1 MDASV
6 ISRFNNEER
15 KILDKSAIK
24 DFATSARRKLIEG
37 VSQKAYQIG
46 ISKDVIKEVDIIG
59 DGVRIDIN
67 NETVYLSN
75 KENEQRNKLIEQIE
89 QKGYEQVMEEV
100 AYTWF
105 NRIIAIRFMEVNN
118 YLPIEIRILSS
129 EDEDKMEPDA
139 VSQVNSIVDEL
150 NLNLDKVYKFQDD
163 NDVNGLFKYIFVKQ
177 CNALGKIMPVMFEK
191 IEDYTELLLPDGLL
205 LEGNV
210 VNDLVNNIDEE
221 DFKNQ
226 VEIIGWMYQYYI
238 SEKKDKVF
246 ADLKK
251 NKKITKENIPA
262 ATQLFTPDWIVRYM
276 VENSLGRLWL
286 EGHPD
291 EELQESFK
299 YYLEEPKQEAEVEK
313 ELEKI
318 RKESSKLSPE
328 DITVLDPA
336 MGSGHILVYAFD
348 VLYQIYVSAG
358 YSERDI
364 PRLILEKNLYGLD
377 IDDRAGQL
385 AYFALIMKARSYSRR
400 LFRDMER
407 NPIKI
412 NVCSIQESNG
422 LTKDDI
428 EYFANDDK
436 ELKRD
441 VEHLVDVFDDAK
453 EYGSIIKLKKINIDK
468 ILLRIEKIKSE
479 EINLLNSVRKN
490 IVLKKIDNLINQYI
504 IMTKKYD
511 VMSTNPP
518 YMGIRGITNKLRS
531 YLEKN
536 YKNSKADLFAVFMEL
551 DKVYLKN
558 NGFLSM
564 INQHSWMFLSS
575 FEKLRISL
583 LKSMSL
589 YNMLH
594 LGSRT
599 FEEIAGEVVQSVAFV
614 FRNVTLKEY
623 NSKYIRLTDFNSS
636 KEKEI
641 QLINNFNENS
651 EITYIR
657 NTNKFDII
665 PGYPIAYWIRDDIRD
680 KFKIK
685 DNIGSIGETRL
696 GLATSDNEK
705 FLRYWYEINKNHLGL
720 NLKQEDAIISN
731 YKWFPISK
739 GGGYRKWYGNN
750 DYVVNW
756 KNNGEDIK
764 NFKLRR
770 LNEGLAEKKNSKC
783 WNEEFYFKRGIT
795 WSRISTKN
803 FGARLNYDGFIFE
816 TASPTLFL
824 DRKIEKYILALFNS
838 KLTNIFVNALNPT
851 LTFQGGNIDKIP
863 VIFPNNGDY
872 LNHINELCDKCISI
886 SKYDWDID
894 ETSWDF
900 KKNTLCSKNY
910 SNTIRKAYNIVCKEM
925 QDRFKSLKGY
935 EAELNSSLIDIY
947 NLKDDLNKY
956 EDEIITIRKAD
967 RDREMKS
974 FISYAVGCMMGRY
987 SLDEEGLV
995 FAGGEFDINKYKT
1008 FKVDEDAII
1017 PITDNEYFED
1027 DIVAKFVEFVKVVF
1041 GQDSLE
1047 ENLNYIV
1054 DTECF
1059 KRKANEPSRD
1069 CLRRYF
1075 LKGFMEDHLKVY
1087 QKRPIYWMF
1096 DSGKQNGFKALIY
1109 MHRYD
1114 ENMVARVRT
1123 DYLHKIQKTYESEII
1138 RLEKDINSEAL
1149 STKEKTRAKKD
1160 KEKISKQ
1167 IDECK
1172 AYDQVIAHVANQR
1185 ISIDLDDGVKVN
1197 YNKFQGIEIPQGQ
1210 GRKSLKADLLLKVK
1224 M

>member
-46 ISKDVIKEVDIIG
+46 ISKGHINEVDIIG

-67 NETVYLSN
+67 NETVYLTN

-299 YYLEEPKQEAEVEK
+299 YYLEEAKQEPEVEK

-318 RKESSKLSPE
+318 RKKSSKLSPE

-336 MGSGHILVYAFD
+336 MGSGHILAYAFD

-400 LFRDMER
+400 LFRDIER
-407 NPIKI
+407 NPIEL

-422 LTKDDI
+422 LTKEDI
-428 EYFANDDK
+428 EYFANGD
-436 ELKRD
+436 EQLKKD
-441 VEHLVDVFDDAK
+441 VEYLVDIFTDAK
-453 EYGSIIKLKKINIDK
+453 EYGSILKIKDINFRKISIRMSSIEDEGIDLFKQNNREKIIDKLKNILK
-468 ILLRIEKIKSE
+468 QS
-479 EINLLNSVRKN
+479 N
-490 IVLKKIDNLINQYI
+490 IIGN
-504 IMTKKYD
+504 KYY
-511 VMSTNPP
+511 VCITNPP
-518 YMGIRGITNKLRS
+518 YMGAKGMSIKLS
-531 YLEKN
+531 TYIDKYFIDEKT
-536 YKNSKADLFAVFMEL
+536 DLFSVFITR
-551 DKVYLKN
+551 
-558 NGFLSM
+558 GFDFTKKSG
-564 INQHSWMFLSS
+564 INTMVTMQSWMFLTT
-575 FEKLRISL
+575 FKKFRKNIIDN
-583 LKSMSL
+583 KSIVNLTHMG
-589 YNMLH
+589 NNVM
-594 LGSRT
+594 G
-599 FEEIAGEVVQSVAFV
+599 IAFGTCASV
-614 FRNVTLKEY
+614 FRNIKIDNYKSLFNYVDSNDLHDN
-623 NSKYIRLTDFNSS
+623 NSPKTFPIINERFNTICVDNMSS
-636 KEKEI
+636 
-641 QLINNFNENS
+641 
-651 EITYIR
+651 
-657 NTNKFDII
+657 I
-665 PGYPIAYWIRDDIRD
+665 PGSPIAYWTNLQIINLFKKYPRVGDKSDVKKGLSSAKDDY
-680 KFKIK
+680 
-685 DNIGSIGETRL
+685 
-696 GLATSDNEK
+696 
-705 FLRYWYEINKNHLGL
+705 FLKRWYEVNINKTTIKNKINAKWYPL
-720 NLKQEDAIISN
+720 N
-731 YKWFPISK
+731 K
-739 GGGYRKWYGNN
+739 GGAFRRWYGNN
-750 DYVVNW
+750 EYIINW
-756 KNNGEDIK
+756 ENNGHELK
-764 NFKLRR
+764 NFKNAVLR
-770 LNEGLAEKKNSKC
+770 NESY
-783 WNEEFYFKRGIT
+783 YFKKGISWT
-795 WSRISTKN
+795 
-803 FGARLNYDGFIFE
+803 
-816 TASPTLFL
+816 
-824 DRKIEKYILALFNS
+824 YITNGLFNS
-838 KLTNIFVNALNPT
+838 RAFDKGFIISAAGPGIYTKNDNYLYMLSFLNSKVAQYLIDLIGGETITYEVGEVSNIPMIYIEKEEIKKINSITYECVEMSK
-851 LTFQGGNIDKIP
+851 IDW
-863 VIFPNNGDY
+863 NNTEY
-872 LNHINELCDKCISI
+872 
-886 SKYDWDID
+886 
-894 ETSWDF
+894 SWDF
-900 KKNTLCSKNY
+900 SKHPILQFKDKNLEKSFIKWDNY
-910 SNTIRKAYNIVCKEM
+910 SNCMSNKL
-925 QDRFKSLKGY
+925 KSN
-935 EAELNSSLIDIY
+935 EEELNKTFIDIY
-947 NLKDDLNKY
+947 GLKDKLTAEVEDKY
-956 EDEIITIRKAD
+956 ITIQKANRD
-967 RDREMKS
+967 RDMRS

-995 FAGGEFDINKYKT
+995 YAGGEFDINKFKT
-1008 FKVDEDAII
+1008 FKADEDAII

-1027 DIVAKFVEFVKVVF
+1027 DIVSKFVEFVKVVF

-1047 ENLNYIV
+1047 ENLNYIA

-1059 KRKANEPSRD
+1059 KRKTNETSRD

-1075 LKGFMEDHLKVY
+1075 LKGFMEDHLKAY

-1096 DSGKQNGFKALIY
+1096 DSGKQNGFKVLIY

-1114 ENMVARVRT
+1114 ENMVAKIRT
-1123 DYLHKIQKTYESEII
+1123 DYLHRIQRTYESEII
-1138 RLEKDINSEAL
+1138 RLEKDINSEVL

-1197 YNKFQGIEIPQGQ
+1197 YNKFQGIEVPQGE
-1210 GRKSLKADLLLKVK
+1210 GRKYLKSDLLFKVK

>member
-37 VSQKAYQIG
+37 VSQKAYLIG
-46 ISKDVIKEVDIIG
+46 ISKDDIKEVDIIG

-67 NETVYLSN
+67 NETVYLTN

-150 NLNLDKVYKFQDD
+150 NLKLDKVYKFQDD

-238 SEKKDKVF
+238 SEKKDQVF

-299 YYLEEPKQEAEVEK
+299 YYLEEAKQDPDVEK

-358 YSERDI
+358 YSEREI

-407 NPIKI
+407 NPIEL

-422 LTKDDI
+422 LTKEDI
-428 EYFANDDK
+428 EYFADGDE
-436 ELKRD
+436 ELKKD
-441 VEHLVDVFDDAK
+441 IEYLVNVFYDAK
-453 EYGSIIKLKKINIDK
+453 DYGSLIEVSIINVDK
-468 ILLRIEKIKSE
+468 IQKHLDLITGKIG
-479 EINLLNSVRKN
+479 NLLNKTN
-490 IVLKKIDNLINQYI
+490 IIRIQSILRNILIQYN
-504 IMTKKYD
+504 IMQKTYY
-511 VMSTNPP
+511 VCITNPP
-518 YMGIRGITNKLRS
+518 YIGNKNLNDKLKKLISKKYNDVKYDIFSVCIKRNFLFTKHNGVMG
-531 YLEKN
+531 YMVP
-536 YKNSKADLFAVFMEL
+536 FV
-551 DKVYLKN
+551 
-558 NGFLSM
+558 
-564 INQHSWMFLSS
+564 WMFIQSY
-575 FEKLRISL
+575 EKMREYIIDNKTILNLIQLEYSAFNEATVPICTFTMRN
-583 LKSMSL
+583 LKT
-589 YNMLH
+589 YEK
-594 LGSRT
+594 GS
-599 FEEIAGEVVQSVAFV
+599 
-614 FRNVTLKEY
+614 
-623 NSKYIRLTDFNSS
+623 YIRLS
-636 KEKEI
+636 
-641 QLINNFNENS
+641 NFKGS
-651 EITYIR
+651 DQQPVKTLQAIR
-657 NTNKFDII
+657 NPSVKYRYKYSQDKFKKL
-665 PGYPIAYWIRDDIRD
+665 PKSPIAYWLGE
-680 KFKIK
+680 
-685 DNIGSIGETRL
+685 NITSIFEKCNTVGQLAEVKA
-696 GLATSDNEK
+696 GLQTGDNEK
-705 FLRYWYEINKNHLGL
+705 FLRFWHEVS
-720 NLKQEDAIISN
+720 ISN
-731 YKWFPISK
+731 ISK
-739 GGGYRKWYGNN
+739 NNIDNKWYFHNKGGAFRKWYGNMWYIV
-750 DYVVNW
+750 DW
-756 KNNGEDIK
+756 WNNGYNIK
-764 NFKLRR
+764 NDKKIKLE
-770 LNEGLAEKKNSKC
+770 NGLIEKKNSKC
-783 WNEEFYFKRGIT
+783 WNEEYYLKESISWSLISSSNFSIRYFP
-795 WSRISTKN
+795 N
-803 FGARLNYDGFIFE
+803 GFVFDIAAPSVFI
-816 TASPTLFL
+816 
-824 DRKIEKYILALFNS
+824 DRKYILYLCAFLNS
-838 KLTNIFVNALNPT
+838 KISNELLKVLNPT
-851 LTFQGGNIDKIP
+851 MNYTPGNICDTPIIITKKQ
-863 VIFPNNGDY
+863 Y
-872 LNHINELCDKCISI
+872 QKELVEKLTISCIEI
-886 SKYDWDID
+886 SKDDWDSFEI
-894 ETSWDF
+894 SWDYIRHPLISY
-900 KKNTLCSKNY
+900 NTSKIEHAYKEWQLY
-910 SNTIRKAYNIVCKEM
+910 SQSQFDK
-925 QDRFKSLKGY
+925 LKQN
-935 EAELNSSLIDIY
+935 EEELNKLFIEIY
-947 NLKDDLNKY
+947 EMSDELAPEVEDKD
-956 EDEIITIRKAD
+956 ITIRKAD
-967 RDREMKS
+967 RDREVKS

-995 FAGGEFDINKYKT
+995 YAGGDFDINKYKT
-1008 FKVDEDAII
+1008 FKADEDAII

-1041 GQDSLE
+1041 GQDYLE
-1047 ENLNYIV
+1047 ENLNYIA

-1059 KRKANEPSRD
+1059 KRKTNETSRD

-1075 LKGFMEDHLKVY
+1075 LKAFMEDHLKVY

-1114 ENMVARVRT
+1114 ENMVAKIRT
-1123 DYLHKIQKTYESEII
+1123 DYLHRIQKTYESEII
-1138 RLEKDINSEAL
+1138 RLEKDINSEVV

-1197 YNKFQGIEIPQGQ
+1197 YNKFQGIEIPQGE
-1210 GRKSLKADLLLKVK
+1210 GRKCLKADLLFKVK

>member
-6 ISRFNNEER
+6 ISRFSNEER

-37 VSQKAYQIG
+37 VSQKAYLIG
-46 ISKDVIKEVDIIG
+46 ISKDDIKEVDIIG
-59 DGVRIDIN
+59 DGVRIEIN
-67 NETVYLSN
+67 NETVYLTN

-150 NLNLDKVYKFQDD
+150 NLKLDKIYKFQDD

-238 SEKKDKVF
+238 SEKKDQVF

-299 YYLEEPKQEAEVEK
+299 YYLEEAKQEPDVEK

-348 VLYQIYVSAG
+348 ILYQIYVSAG

-407 NPIKI
+407 NPIEL

-422 LTKDDI
+422 INSEDI
-428 EYFANDDK
+428 EYLSGGDEA
-436 ELKRD
+436 LKKD
-441 VEHLVDVFDDAK
+441 IEYLVDVFTDAK
-453 EYGSIIKLKKINIDK
+453 EYGSIVEVKNINFLSIYYKIEELKKD
-468 ILLRIEKIKSE
+468 IEDLFS
-479 EINLLNSVRKN
+479 KN
-490 IVLKKIDNLINQYI
+490 IKTRIFTLMLCIIKQYKIMNKEY
-504 IMTKKYD
+504 Y
-511 VMSTNPP
+511 VCVTNPP
-518 YMGIRGITNKLRS
+518 YMGNKGINNSLKI
-531 YLEKN
+531 YIEKK
-536 YKNSKADLFAVFMEL
+536 YKNVKSDLFSVFIERNLKYTKSNGNLGFMTPFVWLFINSYENLREL
-551 DKVYLKN
+551 IIRDNSL
-558 NGFLSM
+558 
-564 INQHSWMFLSS
+564 
-575 FEKLRISL
+575 ISL
-583 LKSMSL
+583 VQLEYSAFEDATVPICTFILKKSKL
-589 YNMLH
+589 YKR
-594 LGSRT
+594 G
-599 FEEIAGEVVQSVAFV
+599 V
-614 FRNVTLKEY
+614 
-623 NSKYIRLTDFNSS
+623 YIRLSNFMGGMDVQQKKYLESVQDNSCS
-636 KEKEI
+636 FKYI
-641 QLINNFNENS
+641 ANS
-651 EITYIR
+651 
-657 NTNKFDII
+657 NKFYLI
-665 PGYPIAYWIRDDIRD
+665 PGKPIAYWLKNVGI
-680 KFKIK
+680 F
-685 DNIGSIGETRL
+685 
-696 GLATSDNEK
+696 NEK
-705 FLRYWYEINKNHLGL
+705 NLKDIFVSAGRVKTHNNDKYVRYIWEIDLKKNKWVDFDNGGAYRKYYGNEIYVVEWSDQAKQSYKLHGGL
-720 NLKQEDAIISN
+720 NN
-731 YKWFPISK
+731 PI
-739 GGGYRKWYGNN
+739 YWN
-750 DYVVNW
+750 
-756 KNNGEDIK
+756 
-764 NFKLRR
+764 
-770 LNEGLAEKKNSKC
+770 KK
-783 WNEEFYFKRGIT
+783 GIT
-795 WSRISTKN
+795 WSLIGTGKQSFRIKKEKSQ
-803 FGARLNYDGFIFE
+803 YSS
-816 TASPTLFL
+816 ASPTIMCDDDNNELCVLGFL
-824 DRKIEKYILALFNS
+824 NS
-838 KLTNIFVNALNPT
+838 CISQYLLDIMNPT
-851 LTFQGGNIDKIP
+851 LNTTVNTVLSLPYNTKYSNVIIRQIVEENIKITQ
-863 VIFPNNGDY
+863 IDWDFFEISKDY
-872 LNHINELCDKCISI
+872 KIHPIIKFKCINIEKSFNLWLQFTQKQF
-886 SKYDWDID
+886 SK
-894 ETSWDF
+894 
-900 KKNTLCSKNY
+900 
-910 SNTIRKAYNIVCKEM
+910 
-925 QDRFKSLKGY
+925 LKTN
-935 EAELNSSLIDIY
+935 EEKLNKIFIDIY
-947 NLKDDLNKY
+947 GLQDELTPEVEDKD
-956 EDEIITIRKAD
+956 ITIRKAD

-995 FAGGEFDINKYKT
+995 YAGGEFEINKYKT

-1027 DIVAKFVEFVKVVF
+1027 DIVSKFVEFVKVVF
-1041 GQDSLE
+1041 GEDSLE
-1047 ENLNYIV
+1047 ENLNYIA

-1059 KRKANEPSRD
+1059 KRKTNETSRD

-1114 ENMVARVRT
+1114 ENMVAKVRT
-1123 DYLHKIQKTYESEII
+1123 DYLHRIQRTYESEII
-1138 RLEKDINSEAL
+1138 RLEKDINSEVL
-1149 STKEKTRAKKD
+1149 SIKEKTRAKKE

-1172 AYDQVIAHVANQR
+1172 AYDQVIAHIANQR

-1210 GRKSLKADLLLKVK
+1210 GRKSLKADLLFKVK

>member
-37 VSQKAYQIG
+37 VSQKAYLIG
-46 ISKDVIKEVDIIG
+46 ISKDCIKEVDIIG
-59 DGVRIDIN
+59 DGVRIEIN
-67 NETVYLSN
+67 NETVYLTN

-118 YLPIEIRILSS
+118 YLPSEIRILSS
-129 EDEDKMEPDA
+129 EDGDKMEPDA

-177 CNALGKIMPVMFEK
+177 CNAFGKIMPVMFEK

-276 VENSLGRLWL
+276 VENSLGKLWL

-299 YYLEEPKQEAEVEK
+299 YYLEEAKQESDVEK

-318 RKESSKLSPE
+318 RKERSKLSPE

-407 NPIKI
+407 NPIEL

-422 LTKDDI
+422 LTKADI
-428 EYFANDDK
+428 EYFANGDD
-436 ELKRD
+436 ELKID
-441 VEHLVDVFDDAK
+441 IEYLVNVFTDAK
-453 EYGSIIKLKKINIDK
+453 EYGSIIDVDSINLKKVNNR
-468 ILLRIEKIKSE
+468 LLHIKE
-479 EINLLNSVRKN
+479 DTINLFMNNKRER
-490 IVLKKIDNLINQYI
+490 IVNKIINLTKQWKIINN
-504 IMTKKYD
+504 KYD
-511 VMSTNPP
+511 ICITNPP
-518 YMGIRGITNKLRS
+518 YMGNVGMNDIIKRYI
-531 YLEKN
+531 EEQ
-536 YKNSKADLFAVFMEL
+536 YKDTKSDLSTVFMERCFRYTTF
-551 DKVYLKN
+551 D
-558 NGFLSM
+558 GFLAM
-564 INQHSWMFLSS
+564 VNMHSWMFL
-575 FEKLRISL
+575 FTYEKFRNRIL
-583 LKSMSL
+583 EKYTIDTLV
-589 YNMLH
+589 H
-594 LGSRT
+594 LGMEA
-599 FEEIAGEVVQSVAFV
+599 FDNIIGKVVQTVAFV
-614 FRNVTLKEY
+614 FRKKNIANYKTT
-623 NSKYIRLTDFNSS
+623 NIRLVDFYDSRRHDKEKNYYNERYRYISKQSDFN
-636 KEKEI
+636 E
-641 QLINNFNENS
+641 
-651 EITYIR
+651 
-657 NTNKFDII
+657 I
-665 PGYPIAYWIRDDIRD
+665 PGHPIAYWVSK
-680 KFKIK
+680 KFV
-685 DNIGSIGETRL
+685 DNFKVGISIESISEFTGSQNITANNEKYLRFLWEVGADSIGE
-696 GLATSDNEK
+696 G
-705 FLRYWYEINKNHLGL
+705 KNWVL
-720 NLKQEDAIISN
+720 
-731 YKWFPISK
+731 YSK
-739 GGGYRKWYGNN
+739 GGDYRKHYGNLE
-750 DYVVNW
+750 YIVNW
-756 KNNGEDIK
+756 SDNARKFYKNNKTSNLLGEK
-764 NFKLRR
+764 YWYK
-770 LNEGLAEKKNSKC
+770 E
-783 WNEEFYFKRGIT
+783 GIT
-795 WSRISTKN
+795 YTMLSTKN
-803 FGARLNYDGFIFE
+803 TSFRYLPTGCIFDKGGPSINYI
-816 TASPTLFL
+816 
-824 DRKIEKYILALFNS
+824 KNINYILALLNS
-838 KLTNIFVNALNPT
+838 CVVKKYLDVLNPT
-851 LTFQGGNIDKIP
+851 INIQAKDIKNIPIIIDKNYKFKVESIEKECL
-863 VIFPNNGDY
+863 D
-872 LNHINELCDKCISI
+872 I
-886 SKYDWDID
+886 SKYDWDSS
-894 ETSWDF
+894 ETSLEF
-900 KKNTLCSKNY
+900 KTHP
-910 SNTIRKAYNIVCKEM
+910 IIE
-925 QDRFKSLKGY
+925 FKSNNLENSFNDWMYFMENQFNQLKDN
-935 EAELNSSLIDIY
+935 EEELNRIFIDIY
-947 NLKDDLNKY
+947 DLQDELTPEVEDKD
-956 EDEIITIRKAD
+956 ITIRKAD

-974 FISYAVGCMMGRY
+974 FISYTVGCMMGRY

-995 FAGGEFDINKYKT
+995 YAGGEFDINKYKT

-1017 PITDNEYFED
+1017 PITDNEYFKD
-1027 DIVAKFVEFVKVVF
+1027 DIVSKFVEFVKIVF
-1041 GQDSLE
+1041 GSETLE
-1047 ENLNYIV
+1047 ENLNYIA

-1059 KRKANEPSRD
+1059 KRKTNETSRE

-1114 ENMVARVRT
+1114 ENMVAKIRT
-1123 DYLHKIQKTYESEII
+1123 DYLHRIQRTYESEII
-1138 RLEKDINSEAL
+1138 RLEKDINSEVI
-1149 STKEKTRAKKD
+1149 STKEKTKAKKE

-1172 AYDQVIAHVANQR
+1172 TYDQVIAHVANQR

-1197 YNKFQGIEIPQGQ
+1197 YNKFQGIEVLIGN
-1210 GRKSLKADLLLKVK
+1210 GKKNLKANLLFKAQI
-1224 M
+1224 